1 MAVGRQSLASE
12 VIMSP
17 KQEKLQNVRLAHLR
31 KDKGEPTIKATW
43 HKKGKHWEHD
53 TLYEYFGRSSSRKR
67 LPPFL

>member
-31 KDKGEPTIKATW
+31 KDKGEPKIKATW
-43 HKKGKHWEHD
+43 RKKGK
-53 TLYEYFGRSSSRKR
+53 TLGR
-67 LPPFL
+67 